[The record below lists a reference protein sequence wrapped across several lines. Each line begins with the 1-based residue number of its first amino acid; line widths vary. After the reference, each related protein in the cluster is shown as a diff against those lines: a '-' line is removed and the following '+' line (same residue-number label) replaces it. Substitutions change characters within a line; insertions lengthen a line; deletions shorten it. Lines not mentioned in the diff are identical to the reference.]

1 MPYSFMW
8 LYLIKCV
15 FHILNLCCFKHKK
28 IFECFRYFWKVFC
41 FYKNRKISK
50 TVLPYFGN
58 SVAGHPIRMLQPWAR
73 GLVLATCSRV
83 KGPVARGI
91 QRFLRLSSRLPR
103 EWDFQLRKTL
113 RNFFQIFRLE
123 VFWWVTLATGW
134 RLVSV
139 AKIACFAKIRQF
151 KK

>member
-41 FYKNRKISK
+41 CYKNWKISK

-58 SVAGHPIRMLQPWAR
+58 SVAGHPIRMLQPWTR

-139 AKIACFAKIRQF
+139 AKIACFAKIRQHCF
-151 KK
+151 